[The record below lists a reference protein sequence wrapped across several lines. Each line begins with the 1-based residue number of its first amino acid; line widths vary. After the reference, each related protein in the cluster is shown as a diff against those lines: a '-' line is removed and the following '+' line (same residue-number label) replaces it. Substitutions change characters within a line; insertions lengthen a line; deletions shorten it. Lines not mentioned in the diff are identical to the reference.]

1 MSRARTLL
9 LALVGLAFPVGLA
22 LAVYATSARSFASVP
37 TVVSAP
43 DQIGRSATPA
53 EPTTSAPSSTS
64 PTTTDDDDQDEP
76 RDDDLPGKCK
86 DPDHRLDPDCD
97 PRTAD
102 DDSSGP
108 GSGSDDS
115 SGSGSSGSGSNSGS
129 GSDSSGPGSG
139 DD

>member
-9 LALVGLAFPVGLA
+9 LAFAGLAFPVGLA
-22 LAVYATSARSFASVP
+22 LAVYVTSASSLAAVP

-43 DQIGRSATPA
+43 EQIGRSAAQSEPA
-53 EPTTSAPSSTS
+53 TTVRTTAA
-64 PTTTDDDDQDEP
+64 PTTTDEDDD
-76 RDDDLPGKCK
+76 
-86 DPDHRLDPDCD
+86 RLDPDCD

-102 DDSSGP
+102 DDSSGS

-115 SGSGSSGSGSNSGS
+115 SGSGS

-139 DD
+139 DDD

>member
-1 MSRARTLL
+1 ML
-9 LALVGLAFPVGLA
+9 LAFVGLAFPVGLA
-22 LAVYATSARSFASVP
+22 LAVYATSASSLAGVP

-43 DQIGRSATPA
+43 EQIGRGATQAEPPTSASTSAT
-53 EPTTSAPSSTS
+53 TTG
-64 PTTTDDDDQDEP
+64 DDDRDEP

-97 PRTAD
+97 PHTAD
-102 DDSSGP
+102 DDSSGK
-108 GSGSDDS
+108 GSGSDD
-115 SGSGSSGSGSNSGS
+115 SSGSGSNSGS

>member
-22 LAVYATSARSFASVP
+22 LAVYATSASSFASVP

-76 RDDDLPGKCK
+76 RDDDLPGKCR

-97 PRTAD
+97 PRTA

>member
-9 LALVGLAFPVGLA
+9 LAFAGLAFPVGLA
-22 LAVYATSARSFASVP
+22 LAVYVTSASSLAAVP

-43 DQIGRSATPA
+43 EQIGRSAAQSEPA
-53 EPTTSAPSSTS
+53 TTARTTTA
-64 PTTTDDDDQDEP
+64 PTTTEEDDDRDER

-102 DDSSGP
+102 DDSSGSGP
-108 GSGSDDS
+108 GPRSDHS
-115 SGSGSSGSGSNSGS
+115 SGSGS

-139 DD
+139 DDD